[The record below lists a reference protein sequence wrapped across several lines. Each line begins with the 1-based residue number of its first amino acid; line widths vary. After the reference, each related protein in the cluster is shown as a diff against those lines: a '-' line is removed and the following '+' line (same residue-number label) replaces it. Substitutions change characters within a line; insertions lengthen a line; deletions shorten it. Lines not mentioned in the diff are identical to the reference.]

1 MVFGLVPKTCC
12 FSGKKSLKT
21 GRSFFLEKSDVSP
34 FGYPPRTAENITFK
48 KYLVKESKRCNN

>member
-34 FGYPPRTAENITFK
+34 FGYPLERRRILLLKNIW
-48 KYLVKESKRCNN
+48 